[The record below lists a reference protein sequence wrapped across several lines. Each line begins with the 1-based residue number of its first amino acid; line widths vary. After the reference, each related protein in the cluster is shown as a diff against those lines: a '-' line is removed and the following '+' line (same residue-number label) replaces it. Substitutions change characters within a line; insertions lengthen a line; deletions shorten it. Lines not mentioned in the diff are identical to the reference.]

1 MQVKLEQTEKHRD
14 LYKKEG
20 DKRQEHIDDLR
31 EQMDHQKDQL
41 IAFSDRHDQEHKMLT
56 TIKAGQ
62 YQGHQTDC
70 NGCRNSAYFL
80 GGVLKV

>member
-1 MQVKLEQTEKHRD
+1 MKIKEARINETNCLNDLQVKLEQTEKHRD

-41 IAFSDRHDQEHKMLT
+41 IAFGDRHDQEHKMLT
-56 TIKAGQ
+56 TILAG
-62 YQGHQTDC
+62 
-70 NGCRNSAYFL
+70 
-80 GGVLKV
+80 